1 MKTIFFYLSL
11 LLLSSGC
18 AKRNL
23 VYFSDIESGSGYSTA
38 IENVIEPD
46 IQTDDLL
53 KITVS
58 SLNPESNLL
67 FNAGVL
73 NTTGGNL
80 SSAVMSPLNE
90 GYLVDKNGEINFP
103 VLGKVKL
110 GGLNKEEAIEEMVF
124 RLQEYVKDP
133 IVNIRFMNFMVTVIG
148 EVNNPST
155 FTVPTEKINILEA
168 LGLAG
173 DMTVYG
179 KRENVL
185 VIREKDG
192 IRSVNRLNLNDKDI
206 LSSPYYYLT
215 QNDVVY
221 VEPDRIKA
229 IQASTNQR
237 NLTLIGIGSSLLI
250 AILFNLRYIV
260 N

>member
-1 MKTIFFYLSL
+1 
-11 LLLSSGC
+11 
-18 AKRNL
+18 
-23 VYFSDIESGSGYSTA
+23 
-38 IENVIEPD
+38 
-46 IQTDDLL
+46 
-53 KITVS
+53 
-58 SLNPESNLL
+58 
-67 FNAGVL
+67 
-73 NTTGGNL
+73 
-80 SSAVMSPLNE
+80 
-90 GYLVDKNGEINFP
+90 
-103 VLGKVKL
+103 
-110 GGLNKEEAIEEMVF
+110 
-124 RLQEYVKDP
+124 
-133 IVNIRFMNFMVTVIG
+133 MNFMVTVIG

-206 LSSPYYYLT
+206 LSSPFYYLT

-260 N
+260 NN

>member
-1 MKTIFFYLSL
+1 MKTKFFYIL
-11 LLLSSGC
+11 LLLLASSC

-23 VYFSDIESGSGYSTA
+23 VYFSDIESGSSYSTA
-38 IENVIEPD
+38 IDNVIEPE
-46 IQTDDLL
+46 IQSDDLL

-73 NTTGGNL
+73 NTTGDNL

-110 GGLNKEEAIEEMVF
+110 GGLNKEEAIQEMVF
-124 RLQEYVKDP
+124 RLQEHVKDP

-173 DMTVYG
+173 DMTAYG
-179 KRENVL
+179 KRDNVL
-185 VIREKDG
+185 VVREKDG

-206 LSSPYYYLT
+206 LSSPFYYLT

-221 VEPDRIKA
+221 VEPDRIKV

-237 NLTLIGIGSSLLI
+237 NLTLVGIGSSLLI
-250 AILFNLRYIV
+250 AILFNLRYII